1 MNNFTFYNPTKI
13 IFGKGKISEI
23 GGEIKFGEH
32 KKILLLAGKGS
43 IKTNGVYE
51 QITKSLQENMIDY
64 VEMWGVQ
71 ANPTLEK
78 VEETIAFARENK
90 VDGILAVGG
99 GSVIDS
105 AKAIAIG
112 YYLEDLWSFMQ
123 RKVNAEKA
131 LAIYT
136 VLTISAT
143 GSEMNSGFVITNSKT
158 QQKWG
163 AGSPLLF
170 PKVSIIDPAIQFSL
184 PWDQTVNGGL
194 DAIAHIFEY
203 YFVNP
208 EAITT
213 REIDK
218 SLVKTI
224 INMVDLLKKD
234 QENYTARA
242 NLAWAATLAL
252 NGISGIA
259 MNGGDWACHII
270 EHALSALYPKIA
282 HGAGLG
288 VIFPAWIEYM
298 VFKHPKEFEGWY
310 EIWNEDNNISA
321 LISMRNK
328 IRSWGNP
335 SSLRDLCIHKN
346 DLGKIADKIMEFPLI
361 GSFSKFTRE
370 DIEAILILA
379 Y

>member
-1 MNNFTFYNPTKI
+1 MNNFNFYNPTKI
-13 IFGKGKISEI
+13 VFGKNKVSEI
-23 GGEIKFGEH
+23 GKEITENNH
-32 KKILLLAGKGS
+32 KKVLLLAGKGS

-51 QITKSLQENMIDY
+51 QITASLKKDNIQW

-78 VEETIAFARENK
+78 VNKTIEFARENK
-90 VDGILAVGG
+90 VDAILAVGG

-105 AKAIAIG
+105 AKAIAVG
-112 YYLEDLWSFMQ
+112 YYLDDLWLFMQ
-123 RKVNAEKA
+123 RKVQAEKV
-131 LAIYT
+131 LSIYT

-143 GSEMNSGFVITNSKT
+143 GSEMNSGFVITNTKT

-163 AGSPLLF
+163 GGSPLLF
-170 PKVSIIDPAIQFSL
+170 PKVSIIDPTIQFSL

-203 YFVNP
+203 YFA
-208 EAITT
+208 ETESIAT
-213 REIDK
+213 REVDK
-218 SLVKTI
+218 ALVKTI
-224 INMVDLLKKD
+224 IGMVDRLHLNSQD
-234 QENYTARA
+234 YTARA
-242 NLAWAATLAL
+242 NLAWSATMAL
-252 NGISGIA
+252 NGISGIG

-298 VFKHPKEFEGWY
+298 MFKNPDKFNDWFEVWG
-310 EIWNEDNNISA
+310 ENNSISA
-321 LISMRNK
+321 LIAMRNK
-328 IRSWGNP
+328 IRDWGNP
-335 SSLRDLCIHKN
+335 VSLRDLCIHKN
-346 DLGKIADKIMEFPLI
+346 DLGKIADKIMEFPTI
-361 GSFSKFTRE
+361 GSVSKFNRE
-370 DIEAILILA
+370 DIDAILLLA

>member
-1 MNNFTFYNPTKI
+1 MNNFSFYNPTKI
-13 IFGKGKISEI
+13 IFGKNRITEI
-23 GGEIKFGEH
+23 GKEIRNNNH
-32 KKILLLAGKGS
+32 KRILLLAGQGS
-43 IKTNGVYE
+43 IKTNGVYD
-51 QITKSLQENMIDY
+51 QITASLKENKIDF

-78 VEETIAFARENK
+78 VNETIEFARK
-90 VDGILAVGG
+90 HDVDSILAVGG

-105 AKAIAIG
+105 AKAVAVG
-112 YYLEDLWSFMQ
+112 FYLDDLWLFMQ
-123 RKVNAEKA
+123 RKVQAKEA
-131 LAIYT
+131 LPLYT

-163 AGSPLLF
+163 GGSPLLF
-170 PKVSIIDPAIQFSL
+170 PRVSVIDPSIQFSL

-194 DAIAHIFEY
+194 DAIAHILEY
-203 YFVNP
+203 YFVDDK
-208 EAITT
+208 AITT

-218 SLVKTI
+218 ALIRTI
-224 INMVDLLKKD
+224 ISMVDRL
-234 QENYTARA
+234 QENPQDYSARA
-242 NLAWAATLAL
+242 NLAWSATLAL
-252 NGISGIA
+252 NGISGIG
-259 MNGGDWACHII
+259 MNGGDWACHTI
-270 EHALSALYPKIA
+270 EHALSALHPKIA

-298 VFKHPKEFEGWY
+298 VFKYPEKFSDWF
-310 EIWNEDNNISA
+310 EIWGEDNSISA

-328 IRSWGNP
+328 LRDWGSP
-335 SSLRDLCIHKN
+335 VALRDLCIRK
-346 DLGKIADKIMEFPLI
+346 DELDKIADKIMEFPVI

-370 DIEAILILA
+370 DIESILILA

>member
-13 IFGKGKISEI
+13 IFGKDKITEI
-23 GGEIKFGEH
+23 ACEIKSGQH
-32 KKILLLAGKGS
+32 KRILLLAGKGS
-43 IKTNGVYE
+43 IKNNGVYAK
-51 QITKSLQENMIDY
+51 ITTSLKEKEIDF

-71 ANPTLEK
+71 ANPTLHK
-78 VEETIAFARENK
+78 VNETIKLAKEAK
-90 VDGILAVGG
+90 VDAILAVGG

-105 AKAIAIG
+105 AKAIALG
-112 YYLEDLWSFMQ
+112 FYLDDLWTFMQ
-123 RKVNAEKA
+123 GKTKAQKA
-131 LAIYT
+131 LPIYT

-143 GSEMNSGFVITNSKT
+143 GSEMNSGFVITNTET

-163 AGSPLLF
+163 GGSPLLF
-170 PKVSIIDPAIQFSL
+170 PKVSIIDPTVQYSL

-203 YFVNP
+203 YFVSP
-208 EAITT
+208 ESITT
-213 REIDK
+213 RGIDK
-218 SLVKTI
+218 ALVKTI
-224 INMVDLLKKD
+224 VSMIDRLKINQQD
-234 QENYTARA
+234 YTARA
-242 NLAWAATLAL
+242 NLAWSATLAL
-252 NGISGIA
+252 NGISGIG

-298 VFKHPKEFEGWY
+298 IFKYPDKFNDWF
-310 EIWNEDNNISA
+310 EIWNEDNSISA

-328 IRSWGNP
+328 IREWGSP
-335 SSLRDLCIHKN
+335 ISLRDLCIHKN
-346 DLGKIADKIMEFPLI
+346 DLGKIADKIMEFPSI
-361 GSFSKFTRE
+361 GRFSKFNRE

>member
-13 IFGKGKISEI
+13 IFGKNKVSEI
-23 GGEIKFGEH
+23 ANEIRYGNH
-32 KKILLLAGKGS
+32 KKVLLLAGKGS
-43 IKTNGVYE
+43 IKANGVYDKITASLNE
-51 QITKSLQENMIDY
+51 QKVDF

-71 ANPTLEK
+71 ANPTLQK
-78 VEETIAFARENK
+78 VNEAISYAREEQ
-90 VDGILAVGG
+90 VDAILAVGG

-105 AKAIAIG
+105 AKAIAVG
-112 YYLEDLWSFMQ
+112 YYLDDLWLFMQ
-123 RKVNAEKA
+123 GKTKA
-131 LAIYT
+131 QEALPIYT

-143 GSEMNSGFVITNSKT
+143 GSEMNSGFVITNTDT

-163 AGSPLLF
+163 GGSPLLF
-170 PKVSIIDPAIQFSL
+170 PKVSVIDPTVQYSL
-184 PWDQTVNGGL
+184 PWEQTVNGGL

-203 YFVNP
+203 YFIDTD
-208 EAITT
+208 ATAT

-218 SLVKTI
+218 ALVKTI
-224 INMVDLLKKD
+224 YSMIDRLQDNPQDY
-234 QENYTARA
+234 NARA
-242 NLAWAATLAL
+242 NLAWSATMAL
-252 NGISGIA
+252 NGISGVG

-298 VFKHPKEFEGWY
+298 VFNYPQHFKDWY
-310 EIWNEDNNISA
+310 EIWNEDNNVSA

-335 SSLRDLCIHKN
+335 ISLRDLCIQKSELN
-346 DLGKIADKIMEFPLI
+346 KIADKIMEFPSI
-361 GSFSKFTRE
+361 GRFSKFTRE

>member
-1 MNNFTFYNPTKI
+1 MNNFNFYNPTKI
-13 IFGKGKISEI
+13 IFGKNKVSEI
-23 GGEIKFGEH
+23 GKELKDNDH
-32 KKILLLAGKGS
+32 KKVLLLAGKGS
-43 IKTNGVYE
+43 IKANGLYE
-51 QITKSLQENMIDY
+51 QIVDSLKKYDIECI
-64 VEMWGVQ
+64 EMWGIQ

-78 VEETIAFARENK
+78 VNEAIKLARDNN
-90 VDGILAVGG
+90 VDSILAVGG

-105 AKAIAIG
+105 AKGVAVG
-112 YYLEDLWSFMQ
+112 FYLEDLWLFMQ
-123 RKVNAEKA
+123 KKVQAEKA
-131 LAIYT
+131 LPIYT

-143 GSEMNSGFVITNSKT
+143 GSEMNSGFVITNTKT

-163 AGSPLLF
+163 GGSPLLF
-170 PKVSIIDPAIQFSL
+170 PKLSIIDPTIQFSL
-184 PWDQTVNGGL
+184 PWNQTVNGGL

-203 YFVNP
+203 YFVDSQ
-208 EAITT
+208 AIAT

-218 SLVKTI
+218 ALVKTI
-224 INMVDLLKKD
+224 IAMVNRLQDDPKD
-234 QENYTARA
+234 YTARA
-242 NLAWAATLAL
+242 NLAWSATLAL

-270 EHALSALYPKIA
+270 EHALSALFPKIA

-298 VFKHPKEFEGWY
+298 VFKYPEKFNDWF
-310 EIWNEDNNISA
+310 EIWGEDNTISA

-328 IRSWGNP
+328 IRDWGSP
-335 SSLRDLCIHKN
+335 VSLRDLCIHKS
-346 DLGKIADKIMEFPLI
+346 DLSRIADKIMEFPAI
-361 GSFSKFTRE
+361 GSVSKFKRE

>member
-1 MNNFTFYNPTKI
+1 MNNFTYYNPTKI
-13 IFGKGKISEI
+13 IFGKDRIAEI
-23 GGEIKFGEH
+23 GQELKADKRH
-32 KKILLLAGKGS
+32 KILLLAGKGS
-43 IKTNGVYE
+43 IKSNGVYD
-51 QITKSLQENMIDY
+51 QITATLKDNNIEFF
-64 VEMWGVQ
+64 EMWGVQ

-78 VEETIAFARENK
+78 VTETIDFARK
-90 VDGILAVGG
+90 HDIDSILAVGG

-105 AKAIAIG
+105 AKAVAVG
-112 YYLEDLWSFMQ
+112 YYLDNLWLFMQ
-123 RKVNAEKA
+123 RKVQAQKA
-131 LAIYT
+131 LPIYT

-143 GSEMNSGFVITNSKT
+143 GSEMNSGFVITNTQT

-163 AGSPLLF
+163 GGSPMLF
-170 PKVSIIDPAIQFSL
+170 PKVSVIDPSVQFSL

-194 DAIAHIFEY
+194 DAIAHIFEF
-203 YFVNP
+203 YFVNND
-208 EAITT
+208 AVTT
-213 REIDK
+213 RALDK
-218 SLVKTI
+218 ALVKTI
-224 INMVDLLKKD
+224 IAMVDRLQNNAQD
-234 QENYTARA
+234 YTARA
-242 NLAWAATLAL
+242 NLAWSATLAL

-298 VFKHPKEFEGWY
+298 TFKYPEKFNDWFEVWGQ
-310 EIWNEDNNISA
+310 ENSVAA

-328 IRSWGNP
+328 IRDWGNP
-335 SSLRDLCIHKN
+335 VSLRDLCIHKD
-346 DLGKIADKIMEFPLI
+346 DLTKILDKIMEFPSI
-361 GSFSKFTRE
+361 GGMSKFKRE

>member
-1 MNNFTFYNPTKI
+1 MNKFNFYNPTKV
-13 IFGKGKISEI
+13 IFGKNRVTEI
-23 GGEIKFGEH
+23 GKELSLDKH
-32 KKILLLAGKGS
+32 KKVLLLAGKGS
-43 IKTNGVYE
+43 IKSNGTYE
-51 QITKSLQENMIDY
+51 QIITSLKQNNIEW

-78 VEETIAFARENK
+78 VNETIELAQQNNIDA
-90 VDGILAVGG
+90 ILAVGG

-105 AKAIAIG
+105 AKALAVG
-112 YYLEDLWSFMQ
+112 YYLDDLWLFMQ
-123 RKVNAEKA
+123 RKVQADKV
-131 LAIYT
+131 LPIYT

-143 GSEMNSGFVITNSKT
+143 GSEMNSGFVITNTKT

-163 AGSPLLF
+163 GGSPLLF
-170 PKVSIIDPAIQFSL
+170 PKLSIIDPSLQFSL

-203 YFVNP
+203 YFVDH
-208 EAITT
+208 EAIVT

-218 SLVKTI
+218 AIVKTI
-224 INMVDLLKKD
+224 ISMVDRLK
-234 QENYTARA
+234 ENPEDYTARA
-242 NLAWAATLAL
+242 NLAWSATLAL
-252 NGISGIA
+252 NGISGIG

-270 EHALSALYPKIA
+270 EHALSALYPQIA

-298 VFKHPKEFEGWY
+298 VFKYPEKFNDWF
-310 EIWNEDNNISA
+310 EIWGEENSISA

-328 IRSWGNP
+328 IRNWGNP
-335 SSLRDLCIHKN
+335 VSLRDLCIQKK
-346 DLGKIADKIMEFPLI
+346 DLGLITDKIMEFPAI
-361 GSFSKFTRE
+361 GNISKFHRE